1 MNELEKL
8 KQENESMKKVLF
20 VMHDL
25 MIPELPSLMKKIK
38 SKEIKQIQES
48 LIDLGHPTLT
58 R

>member
-8 KQENESMKKVLF
+8 KLENESMKKVLF

-25 MIPELPSLMKKIK
+25 MIPELPSLMRKIK
-38 SKEIKQIQES
+38 SKEIKLIQDN
-48 LIDLGHPTLT
+48 LIELGHPTLT